1 MNAGL
6 VGGVLLIVVYS
17 LVEGQVPGP
26 CNGDPDLVC
35 NITNPCMYAGEEC
48 VDGCCTDVTATTPS
62 TTCSDPEF
70 SCYDSN
76 GTFQC
81 YEGET
86 CDVTGCCVDVTTA
99 AP

>member
-1 MNAGL
+1 M
-6 VGGVLLIVVYS
+6 S
-17 LVEGQVPGP
+17 LFYVFIGQVPGS